1 MHYVYLLISQSD
13 ESQRYI
19 GSASDIKKRLNEHN
33 AGYSPHTSKFVPWKL
48 KTYIAFETRQQAESF
63 ELYLKHGSGHAFA
76 KKHLW

>member
-19 GSASDIKKRLNEHN
+19 GSTSDIKKRLNEHN
-33 AGYSPHTSKFVPWKL
+33 SGYSPHTSKFVPWKL
-48 KTYIAFETRQQAESF
+48 KTYIAFETRQQAEAF
-63 ELYLKHGSGHAFA
+63 ELYLKQGSGHAFA